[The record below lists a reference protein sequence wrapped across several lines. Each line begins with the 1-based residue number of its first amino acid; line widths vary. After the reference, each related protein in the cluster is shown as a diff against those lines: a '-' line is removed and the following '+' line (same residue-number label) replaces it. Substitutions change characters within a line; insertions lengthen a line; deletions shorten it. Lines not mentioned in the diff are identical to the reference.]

1 MLFRSLNGR
10 NFVTI
15 FPASHYTTTEIK
27 MQQATVSIQME
38 LEERLAELQAENKL
52 LEAYRLEQRTR
63 YDLEMLAETGFCK
76 GIENYSRHM
85 TGRKPGEPPYTLLD
99 FFPDDYLLFI
109 DESHVTIPQ
118 IGAMYHG
125 DRSRKE
131 SLVNYGFRLPSAFD
145 NRPLK
150 FEEFE
155 QRMGQ
160 SIFVSATPS
169 RYEAEHSEQV
179 VQQVIR
185 PTGLVD
191 PEIVIHPIDGQID
204 DLIDRIRQRTAMGER
219 SLVLTLT
226 KRMAEDMTDF
236 LTEEGLAVEYLHS
249 DIVTVERLNILKRL
263 RRGEFDVLVG
273 INLLR
278 EGLDLPE
285 VSLIAI
291 LDADRE
297 GFLRST
303 TSLIQIIGRA
313 ARNVNGQVIF
323 YADTVTKSMDQAI
336 EETNRRREIQLAYNK
351 EHRIIPQTIKKD
363 VYELYDTVVDLVG
376 EKEASLIEDQESF
389 EEQIARYEREDL
401 RRLEKNLQ
409 KAMEDFAK
417 DLEFEEAAKM
427 RDRLISVRGQLAGR
441 DRI

>member
-1 MLFRSLNGR
+1 
-10 NFVTI
+10 
-15 FPASHYTTTEIK
+15 
-27 MQQATVSIQME
+27 
-38 LEERLAELQAENKL
+38 
-52 LEAYRLEQRTR
+52 
-63 YDLEMLAETGFCK
+63 
-76 GIENYSRHM
+76 
-85 TGRKPGEPPYTLLD
+85 
-99 FFPDDYLLFI
+99 
-109 DESHVTIPQ
+109 
-118 IGAMYHG
+118 
-125 DRSRKE
+125 
-131 SLVNYGFRLPSAFD
+131 
-145 NRPLK
+145 
-150 FEEFE
+150 
-155 QRMGQ
+155 MGQ
-160 SIFVSATPS
+160 SIFVSATQS

>member
-1 MLFRSLNGR
+1 MLFRS
-10 NFVTI
+10 
-15 FPASHYTTTEIK
+15 
-27 MQQATVSIQME
+27 
-38 LEERLAELQAENKL
+38 
-52 LEAYRLEQRTR
+52 
-63 YDLEMLAETGFCK
+63 
-76 GIENYSRHM
+76 
-85 TGRKPGEPPYTLLD
+85 
-99 FFPDDYLLFI
+99 
-109 DESHVTIPQ
+109 
-118 IGAMYHG
+118 
-125 DRSRKE
+125 
-131 SLVNYGFRLPSAFD
+131 
-145 NRPLK
+145 
-150 FEEFE
+150 
-155 QRMGQ
+155 
-160 SIFVSATPS
+160 
-169 RYEAEHSEQV
+169 
-179 VQQVIR
+179 R